1 MEYKDV
7 PVNVADS
14 IGSIT
19 LNSPG
24 TANALSKNMILEL
37 TCALKSFHDNSSVKV
52 IIIKAAGKHFCSGH
66 NLTEMLNRDVH
77 GIQIHI

>member
-1 MEYKDV
+1 MEYKDIL
-7 PVNVADS
+7 VNVADS

-37 TCALKSFHDNSSVKV
+37 TCALKSFRDEF
-52 IIIKAAGKHFCSGH
+52 FCKGNNHKGGGETFLFRSQFDR
-66 NLTEMLNRDVH
+66 NA
-77 GIQIHI
+77 